1 MTPQT
6 QQSLPQL
13 VKMSSTYKMVIP
25 KKVEE
30 KIRYLCRKFP
40 NLEWSGVLFTSY
52 TGSFETNDL
61 VITCEDIYPMDL
73 GSSGFTEFNMDET
86 VAGYI
91 ADNIELF
98 DCDLGLIHSHN
109 TMSCFFSGT
118 DQATLR
124 SEGNDRNCFVSLIVN
139 NAGDYCAAITRKVHS
154 KKEVTTRNLG
164 LSYKFFGKGDVEFK
178 EGDIPN
184 TTHIVDDEHIEYFML
199 DIEKEEAEN
208 PLSYLDKRFEEIEAK
223 KKKLSSNNTILL
235 NGKSNLE
242 KGTWL
247 DSGKFTSSEA
257 KEALLPDKPIKEPML
272 FDDEYLWESMPEIN
286 PDEKAIN
293 SAIAKMLVCSLN
305 FDPSNFNLKN
315 WISRHMDNVY
325 KKTFTTISLN
335 TWIDFVVEFMIDN
348 YWDDSLHTEL
358 MDSPDYKNCVV
369 ASAMIDKLSQYT
381 SLSEYVQYYIDKL
394 ETYYS

>member
-6 QQSLPQL
+6 QQNLPPL
-13 VKMSSTYKMVIP
+13 VKMSSTYKMIIP

-98 DCDLGLIHSHN
+98 DCDLALVHSHN
-109 TMSCFFSGT
+109 NFSTFFSGT

-139 NAGDYCAAITRKVHS
+139 NAGDYCAAVTRKVHS

-164 LSYKFFGKGDVEFK
+164 LSYKFFGEGDVEFK

-199 DIEKEEAEN
+199 DIEKEEVEN

-223 KKKLSSNNTILL
+223 KKKASSNNVTSLQ
-235 NGKSNLE
+235 GKSNLE
-242 KGTWL
+242 NGTWL
-247 DSGKFTSSEA
+247 DSGRFTSAEA
-257 KEALLPDKPIKEPML
+257 KEALLPNKPVKEPML
-272 FDDEYLWESMPEIN
+272 FDDEDLWESMPEIN
-286 PDEKAIN
+286 PDEKAIDN
-293 SAIAKMLVCSLN
+293 AITKMLVCSLN
-305 FDPSNFNLKN
+305 FDSSNFNLKN
-315 WISRHMDNVY
+315 WITRHMDNVY
-325 KKTFTTISLN
+325 KKTFTVMSLN
-335 TWIDFVVEFMIDN
+335 TWVDFVVEFMVDN
-348 YWDDSLHTEL
+348 YWDDSLPIEL
-358 MDSPDYKNCVV
+358 MDNPDYKNCLV
-369 ASAMIDKLSQYT
+369 ASVMIDKLSQYT

-394 ETYYS
+394 ETYYG